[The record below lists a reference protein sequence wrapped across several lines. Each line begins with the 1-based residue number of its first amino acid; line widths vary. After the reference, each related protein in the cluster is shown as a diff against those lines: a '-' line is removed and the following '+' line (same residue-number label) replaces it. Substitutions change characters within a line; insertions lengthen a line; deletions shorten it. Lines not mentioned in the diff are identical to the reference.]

1 MLNQICICIYEC
13 VFVYI
18 HVHVCV
24 SLWVQHSSVCVC
36 AGNHMPQHTYGG
48 KVGVS
53 LHLLAWLGQTGASLV
68 HLHWPH
74 ASEPWFLV
82 ILLYQLLISPSE
94 WLNLYRISFMWVL
107 LTHTEVFMC
116 TTSMYFYIF
125 DRWIVYNKI
134 FFKSIYCQRETSK
147 YHHIV
152 IGKPSSSLPSMLD
165 YG

>member
-1 MLNQICICIYEC
+1 MNECLCICMCTCVCHYE
-13 VFVYI
+13 Y
-18 HVHVCV
+18 
-24 SLWVQHSSVCVC
+24 STQVCVC

-48 KVGVS
+48 NVGVS
-53 LHLLAWLGQTGASLV
+53 LHLLAWLRQSGASLV

-82 ILLYQLLISPSE
+82 ILLCQLLISPSE
-94 WLNLYRISFMWVL
+94 WFNLYRISLIWVL
-107 LTHTEVFMC
+107 LIHTEVFMC

-125 DRWIVYNKI
+125 DRWIVYKI
-134 FFKSIYCQRETSK
+134 FFRSIYCGRETSK